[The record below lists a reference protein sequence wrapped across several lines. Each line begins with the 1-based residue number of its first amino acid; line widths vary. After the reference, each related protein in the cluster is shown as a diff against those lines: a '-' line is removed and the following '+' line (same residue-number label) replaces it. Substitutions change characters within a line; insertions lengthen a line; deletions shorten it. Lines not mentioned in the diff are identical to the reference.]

1 VIDRDG
7 KPRIILDT
15 EVNVVGRSSGRLRL
29 FDEDGTAVVTL
40 SDYLRGEPSLMVGTT
55 MLRVFISGGG
65 YPRVEIHAEGNM
77 ADAFPGHPIWSSQN
91 RLATWPATE
100 TPVISSEQSL
110 HGKSS

>member
-1 VIDRDG
+1 VVDRDG

-55 MLRVFISGGG
+55 MLRVFISGKVSTRRN
-65 YPRVEIHAEGNM
+65 PR
-77 ADAFPGHPIWSSQN
+77 SSV
-91 RLATWPATE
+91 
-100 TPVISSEQSL
+100 TPVTLTNTCEI
-110 HGKSS
+110 